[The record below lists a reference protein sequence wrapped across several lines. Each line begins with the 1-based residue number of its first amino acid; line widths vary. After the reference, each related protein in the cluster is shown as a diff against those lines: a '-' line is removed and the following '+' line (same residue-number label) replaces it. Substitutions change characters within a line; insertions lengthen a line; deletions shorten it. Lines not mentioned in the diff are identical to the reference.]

1 MILILK
7 CLFKYRFAL
16 ISMGHATYLPTD
28 DEAYA
33 FDLSNLTGI
42 QAWLGI
48 DHTNKSAN
56 KNKTRFTNMEKAI
69 KIFN

>member
-1 MILILK
+1 
-7 CLFKYRFAL
+7 
-16 ISMGHATYLPTD
+16 MGTATYLPVD
-28 DEAYA
+28 DDDHV
-33 FDLSNLTGI
+33 FDLSNLSGI

-56 KNKTRFTNMEKAI
+56 KNKTRFANMEKAI

>member
-1 MILILK
+1 
-7 CLFKYRFAL
+7 
-16 ISMGHATYLPTD
+16 MGHATYLPTD